1 MTEIKRATVFQSD
14 GNLIAITSVQ
24 YNKRSNCYFVTG
36 KFFKK
41 LGLDFGEV
49 LLVREYLNNGWW
61 KLEKVENVSLFD
73 EIDKPVRVLRI
84 SKFGPNYNKQGAMF
98 IPKEIFKT
106 PGTNAQV
113 IFKVL
118 KREPGTVYVKILA
131 EKKPNNRYSKKQ
143 K

>member
-1 MTEIKRATVFQSD
+1 MAEIKRATVFQSD
-14 GNLIAITSVQ
+14 GNLIAITRVQ

-36 KFFKK
+36 KFFRK

-49 LLVREYLNNGWW
+49 LLVKGYSNNGWW
-61 KLEKVENVSLFD
+61 KLEKVKNVSLFD
-73 EIDKPVRVLRI
+73 KIDKPVRVLRI
-84 SKFGPNYNKQGAMF
+84 SKFGPNYHKQGAMF

-131 EKKPNNRYSKKQ
+131 EKKPNSRCSKKQ